1 MNGFDKR
8 ERAEEGKFALDQEL
22 RFKANARR
30 NKLLGLWAAGLL
42 GKTGEAAANYATEVV
57 KSDFEAPGDEDVFR
71 KVKGD
76 LEKAASDAGLAEDP
90 AVVEGLVERARAL
103 AERIGSETTRVMVVV
118 QEALDLARAAAVEAE
133 ALRSVRNEVGSAG
146 EKADEAVRPR
156 SVPVSMSST
165 TTCSPPLPKS
175 LVTNSPVSANRII

>member
-1 MNGFDKR
+1 MSGFDKR

-42 GKTGEAAANYATEVV
+42 GKTGEAAATYATEVV

-76 LEKAASDAGLAEDP
+76 LEKGGVAMTDHQIQRQMTELMETAIAQVKAE
-90 AVVEGLVERARAL
+90 
-103 AERIGSETTRVMVVV
+103 
-118 QEALDLARAAAVEAE
+118 
-133 ALRSVRNEVGSAG
+133 
-146 EKADEAVRPR
+146 K
-156 SVPVSMSST
+156 
-165 TTCSPPLPKS
+165 K
-175 LVTNSPVSANRII
+175 